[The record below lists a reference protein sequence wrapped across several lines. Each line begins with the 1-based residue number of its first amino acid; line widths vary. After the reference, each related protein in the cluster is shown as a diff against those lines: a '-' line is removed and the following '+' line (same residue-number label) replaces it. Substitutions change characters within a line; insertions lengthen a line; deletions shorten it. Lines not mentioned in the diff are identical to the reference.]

1 MSPFL
6 VMLLASVGPFLVG
19 FTGLNDDD
27 DAADAEADVPDDSA
41 DDPVE
46 MVDVAEFIED
56 ARSTDDNDVDVD
68 VTQSRGTDANEE
80 FIAET
85 ETSVNLDASG
95 GEDTI
100 SGSLLD
106 DTLAGGDGSDVIEGG
121 DGDDALYSA
130 VARETRPD
138 DEMAD
143 TLDGGAGDDTLFLGD
158 GDTGTGGIGTDV
170 FVATQDAAETI
181 LITDFNVEEDAIG
194 VETETPDDISVV
206 EQLVQEGGLTIELST
221 GLIINLEGV
230 TEEIPETSIQFV
242 SVSALADS

>member
-1 MSPFL
+1 MSPIL
-6 VMLLASVGPFLVG
+6 VMLLASVGPLLVG

-27 DAADAEADVPDDSA
+27 DGNEAEADVPEDSA

-46 MVDVAEFIED
+46 IVDVATFIED
-56 ARSTDDNDVDVD
+56 ARSTDDNSSD
-68 VTQSRGTDANEE
+68 VTASRGTDADEE

-85 ETSVNLDASG
+85 DTSANHDASG

-100 SGSLLD
+100 TGSSLD

-121 DGDDALYSA
+121 DGNDALYSA

-158 GDTGTGGIGTDV
+158 GDTGTGGTGTDV
-170 FVATQDAAETI
+170 FVATQDAVETI
-181 LITDFNVEEDAIG
+181 VITDFNVEEDAIG
-194 VETETPDDISVV
+194 IETETPDDISIV
-206 EQLVQEGGLTIELST
+206 EQLVEEGGLTIELST
-221 GLIINLEGV
+221 GLIISLEGV
-230 TEEIPETSIQFV
+230 TEEVPETSIQFI